1 MITYCGITLET
12 CFSQNVFGTHLCTSS
27 LIPSSNN
34 MKLKYIS
41 KYIEDKNKWKY
52 KYKQKGKYKY
62 TPVACSLILA
72 SHSIKLKHISAIY
85 LLLYV

>member
-41 KYIEDKNKWKY
+41 KYIEEK
-52 KYKQKGKYKY
+52 KQMEIQIQIQ
-62 TPVACSLILA
+62 TEREIQIHTCR
-72 SHSIKLKHISAIY
+72 
-85 LLLYV
+85 LLTNPCIT